1 MGAALNM
8 KVFLALLLPTAIL
21 ASTLKPQ
28 KETYA
33 SFAKRNGIPLPK
45 VDAQYQFADCWDYSN
60 QQGQSVRIT
69 DYTPNLGNNANRFSS
84 CCYYGIW
91 LMYDDIDY
99 NSRNTNAAAYSAWG
113 ENYYDNFGRSAIVTG
128 YNPWTVYQYTNYQG
142 GCACL
147 YPSDTSNGYPG
158 FYKDLG
164 QLSNQI
170 NSARKGC
177 YCSKQMVPAPT
188 ASRNA
193 EPVHSDVFKGL

>member
-1 MGAALNM
+1 M
-8 KVFLALLLPTAIL
+8 PTAIL

-99 NSRNTNAAAYSAWG
+99 NSRNTNVSNTKFKSSASVCPLIKEYYSIVSNKRGATR
-113 ENYYDNFGRSAIVTG
+113 NYLF
-128 YNPWTVYQYTNYQG
+128 
-142 GCACL
+142 
-147 YPSDTSNGYPG
+147 
-158 FYKDLG
+158 
-164 QLSNQI
+164 
-170 NSARKGC
+170 
-177 YCSKQMVPAPT
+177 
-188 ASRNA
+188 
-193 EPVHSDVFKGL
+193 

>member
-1 MGAALNM
+1 M
-8 KVFLALLLPTAIL
+8 PTAIL

-99 NSRNTNAAAYSAWG
+99 NSRNTNVSCSDQSTLYRYSQL
-113 ENYYDNFGRSAIVTG
+113 RS
-128 YNPWTVYQYTNYQG
+128 
-142 GCACL
+142 
-147 YPSDTSNGYPG
+147 
-158 FYKDLG
+158 
-164 QLSNQI
+164 
-170 NSARKGC
+170 
-177 YCSKQMVPAPT
+177 
-188 ASRNA
+188 
-193 EPVHSDVFKGL
+193 